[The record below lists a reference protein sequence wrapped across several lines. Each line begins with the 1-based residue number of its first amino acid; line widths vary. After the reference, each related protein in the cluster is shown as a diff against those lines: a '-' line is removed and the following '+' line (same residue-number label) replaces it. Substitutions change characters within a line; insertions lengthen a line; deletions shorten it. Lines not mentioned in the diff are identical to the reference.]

1 MPGSNHDITA
11 ASLADGQLEL
21 HWHDGARSRFHPF
34 WLRDNCRCDACGDPA
49 IGYRALRTSAIDA
62 DCRPVEV
69 NADGGSLRLVWDDGH
84 ASSYPAR
91 WLREHAYDDAGRRA
105 RVFRPLLWDDEFRR
119 HPPLFDY
126 AAIAD
131 DSGLYAA
138 LETLRDRGL
147 CLLRGAPAEA
157 GIAEALALRFG
168 YPQENNF
175 GRVQDLRFDP
185 SRRSIAF
192 DVKALKPHTDEP
204 YRASPPGILLF
215 HCITNDQTGAGG
227 SLFVDGFEVAE
238 RLRAA
243 DPEGFAALCDFPQS
257 FRRHFEGDVD
267 LIAEFPL
274 LSVDEFGNLCGV
286 RINDRV
292 AAPLC
297 IPPEVVDD
305 YYRGLRFLLRQTED
319 SASMLIHTLAPGDIA
334 IFDNHRVLHGR
345 SDLTIH
351 GQRWLQWV
359 QVERGDL
366 HSSLRILADRLGR
379 ARDDSPLMRGAYGS
393 AARRRQR

>member
-1 MPGSNHDITA
+1 MPDPHHELAT
-11 ASLADGQLEL
+11 ASLSDSQVEL
-21 HWHDGARSRFHPF
+21 RWHDGATSRFHPF
-34 WLRDNCRCDACGDPA
+34 WLRDNCRCDECGDPA
-49 IGYRALRTSAIDA
+49 IGYRRLRTSSIDPG
-62 DCRPVEV
+62 CRPAEV
-69 NADGGSLRLVWDDGH
+69 AADGANLRLVWNDGH
-84 ASSYPAR
+84 ASSYPAS

-105 RVFRPLLWDDEFRR
+105 HIFKPLLWDDDFRR
-119 HPPLFDY
+119 DPPVFEY
-126 AAIAD
+126 ASIAD
-131 DSGLYAA
+131 DSGFYAA
-138 LETLRDRGL
+138 LEVLRDRGL
-147 CLLRGAPAEA
+147 CLLRGAPAEP
-157 GIAEALALRFG
+157 GIAEAVALRIG
-168 YPQENNF
+168 YPQESNF

-185 SRRSIAF
+185 AKRSIAY

-215 HCITNDQTGAGG
+215 HCIANDQTGAGG

-243 DPEGFAALCDFPQS
+243 DPAGFAALCDFPQS
-257 FRRHFEGDVD
+257 FRRHYPGEVD
-267 LIAEFPL
+267 LIAAFPL

-292 AAPLC
+292 AAPLS
-297 IPPEVVDD
+297 IPPEALDD
-305 YYRGLRFLLRQTED
+305 YYRGLRLLLRQTED
-319 SASMLIHTLAPGDIA
+319 SASMLMRTLAPGDIA
-334 IFDNHRVLHGR
+334 MFDNHRVLHGR

-393 AARRRQR
+393 AARRRAT